1 MESIS
6 RSNPNIFKVKVRT
19 CEKGLRSK
27 KFDNHWSVGLSNIE
41 LTFDAFHIFFFF
53 FLVICITYFQH
64 FSIVKTDTKNGESEK
79 EVMLRARMMCY
90 FSYY

>member
-1 MESIS
+1 MS
-6 RSNPNIFKVKVRT
+6 RSNANIFRVKVRT
-19 CEKGLRSK
+19 CEKGLLSK
-27 KFDNHWSVGLSNIE
+27 KFDNHWSVGLSNIT
-41 LTFDAFHIFFFF
+41 LTLDAFHIF
-53 FLVICITYFQH
+53 LVLSITYFKH